1 MNKSNSTEK
10 KMLNIMMENKYG
22 ISISDLC
29 REHRIDRSLYYRW
42 LDKFELKEE
51 IKKLKTE
58 NVKLRKMYVE
68 EWRRS
73 REL

>member
-1 MNKSNSTEK
+1 
-10 KMLNIMMENKYG
+10 MMENQYG

-29 REHRIDRSLYYRW
+29 REYRIDRSRYYRW

-58 NVKLRKMYVE
+58 NVKLRKMYAE